1 MSIELQRFL
10 FDAAPSRR
18 QLLNYVP
25 QEKKRYR
32 VQVFRNHS
40 FELIEHTMGA
50 YLDYAGLGVEFL
62 YGGYDDSLSFSKLDP
77 SADLLLLWID
87 TARYGIASVEDFLD
101 ERIRQLRLQFSKPVL
116 VVPVGKGLTLR
127 GTGVAVLNLSG
138 LQETLGAGFLDERA
152 EKVSGTRL
160 SSRAMLEISRE
171 LGARY
176 LPVLLRPAL
185 KAVVVDLDNTLYRG
199 VLGEDGPEGLV
210 LTEGHRAL
218 QERLHQL
225 AEEGFFVCA
234 ASKNEVEDVEK
245 LFAVRTDFPL
255 KRDDFSKIVASWEP
269 KPDSIRQIAC
279 FLNIDP
285 ESMVFLD
292 DNIGELTAVQMVFPR
307 IKLILAEEDGAAT
320 CRALTNYPGLLKLNA
335 SMDDAKRKDDARANE
350 ERQTLQKQL
359 TPEEYIRSL
368 KVHLRFSYDVG
379 EQISRIS
386 ELSNK
391 TNQFI
396 FNYQRY
402 TPTQVEERMASG
414 RYTVAA
420 ISLSDK
426 LSDSGLI
433 GVCVGRTEADWV
445 ELEECFIS
453 CRALGRGI
461 DDLIVL
467 GAIQGILDRVG
478 KERLRVAFQP
488 GERNLPA
495 QNFVQEHLAQY
506 LEQPGRFHYQIPGD
520 LVTLEIL

>member
-127 GTGVAVLNLSG
+127 GTGVAVLDLSG

-185 KAVVVDLDNTLYRG
+185 KSRSRAAMNSQSGACAETHSAAARTRLFSASSADMPALAKARNFASRRS
-199 VLGEDGPEGLV
+199 GEYSGA
-210 LTEGHRAL
+210 RNAL
-218 QERLHQL
+218 QM
-225 AEEGFFVCA
+225 
-234 ASKNEVEDVEK
+234 S
-245 LFAVRTDFPL
+245 
-255 KRDDFSKIVASWEP
+255 FSTRPS
-269 KPDSIRQIAC
+269 
-279 FLNIDP
+279 
-285 ESMVFLD
+285 
-292 DNIGELTAVQMVFPR
+292 
-307 IKLILAEEDGAAT
+307 
-320 CRALTNYPGLLKLNA
+320 PG
-335 SMDDAKRKDDARANE
+335 
-350 ERQTLQKQL
+350 
-359 TPEEYIRSL
+359 
-368 KVHLRFSYDVG
+368 
-379 EQISRIS
+379 
-386 ELSNK
+386 
-391 TNQFI
+391 
-396 FNYQRY
+396 
-402 TPTQVEERMASG
+402 TPT
-414 RYTVAA
+414 AA
-420 ISLSDK
+420 RSS
-426 LSDSGLI
+426 STAARSFA
-433 GVCVGRTEADWV
+433 R
-445 ELEECFIS
+445 S
-453 CRALGRGI
+453 SR
-461 DDLIVL
+461 
-467 GAIQGILDRVG
+467 
-478 KERLRVAFQP
+478 
-488 GERNLPA
+488 
-495 QNFVQEHLAQY
+495 
-506 LEQPGRFHYQIPGD
+506 
-520 LVTLEIL
+520 